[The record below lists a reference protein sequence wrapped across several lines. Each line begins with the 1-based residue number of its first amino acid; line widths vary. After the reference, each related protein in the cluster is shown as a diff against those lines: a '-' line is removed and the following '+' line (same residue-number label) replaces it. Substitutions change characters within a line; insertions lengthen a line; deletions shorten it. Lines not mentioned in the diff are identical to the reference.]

1 MRCYISGRLGWYIL
15 GHLARY
21 ILGRLARY
29 ILGHLPRYILG
40 HLRWYAPGRLRCYI
54 PGRLPGCF
62 PGHMP
67 TLIKDQLVFG
77 RFEQPVMSS
86 KTPRGPD
93 SANNLSGS
101 LANTFPVMIMIGGG

>member
-1 MRCYISGRLGWYIL
+1 
-15 GHLARY
+15 
-21 ILGRLARY
+21 
-29 ILGHLPRYILG
+29 
-40 HLRWYAPGRLRCYI
+40 
-54 PGRLPGCF
+54 
-62 PGHMP
+62 MP